1 VLYPP
6 EAHEALTERDWD
18 EARVRDAIAGIV
30 ADTDEA
36 YAPGELWPADEWD
49 AWDVP
54 TPLSSLY
61 CGASGVVWAL
71 DALRR
76 RGLAETSLDLSSVA
90 GEAVEQWRA
99 APELS
104 PSTPMPA
111 AAEAGFLSGET
122 GILLVAWRLGLP
134 GRLEDDLERR
144 ILESRESEAD
154 ELMWGMPGALV
165 AAQAMLDWT
174 GDARWAAAWNQL
186 ADLLWQRRTA
196 DGLWVQDLFG
206 RQSRGLGPV
215 HGLVGNVL
223 ALLGGSGLAPERRA
237 ALVDDATAVLERAA
251 VVEDGLVNWP
261 PSVESSRDK
270 LRLQWCHGAPG
281 IVVSTASYM
290 PEELLLGGAELTW
303 QAGPPGMEKGSGLCH
318 GTAGNGYAFLKAF
331 ERTGDDRWLERARQ
345 FCMHALEQIERRR
358 HGRYSLFTG
367 DVGVA
372 LYAADCLEGRA
383 AYPIVDGWEPPLGRT
398 SPHS

>member
-1 VLYPP
+1 
-6 EAHEALTERDWD
+6 
-18 EARVRDAIAGIV
+18 
-30 ADTDEA
+30 
-36 YAPGELWPADEWD
+36 
-49 AWDVP
+49 
-54 TPLSSLY
+54 
-61 CGASGVVWAL
+61 
-71 DALRR
+71 
-76 RGLAETSLDLSSVA
+76 
-90 GEAVEQWRA
+90 
-99 APELS
+99 
-104 PSTPMPA
+104 
-111 AAEAGFLSGET
+111 
-122 GILLVAWRLGLP
+122 
-134 GRLEDDLERR
+134 
-144 ILESRESEAD
+144 
-154 ELMWGMPGALV
+154 
-165 AAQAMLDWT
+165 
-174 GDARWAAAWNQL
+174 
-186 ADLLWQRRTA
+186 
-196 DGLWVQDLFG
+196 
-206 RQSRGLGPV
+206 
-215 HGLVGNVL
+215 VL

-281 IVVSTASYM
+281 IVVSIASYL